1 MGIRRQARELAMQ
14 ALFYFDAEEKD
25 VQEMLEQFCINFD
38 EQLIPEVKPF
48 FLDLVNGVMTHRSK
62 IDALLEKYSRNW
74 KISRMPA
81 VDRNIMRIA
90 TLEFLE
96 HKDIPAS
103 VSINEAVDIGK
114 KFGTRDSGKFINGVL
129 DRIHN
134 LENIDSIKS
143 A

>member
-1 MGIRRQARELAMQ
+1 MQ